1 MPRKKMSFIRF
12 TRFATARKVM
22 ERAWASDSLYPAP
35 SWKRTAAR
43 FGWKTTLKAAPSFLF
58 YYLARL
64 RRMTHSPPRRGGEA
78 RQPPRSASPIGRS
91 LNKRPATVSAELQLR
106 LRPIGLAHRAL
117 LCEEGNFSSISP
129 AKARTRCSSRWHEQ
143 LPNPTLEGGS
153 PREAFC

>member
-43 FGWKTTLKAAPSFLF
+43 FGWKTTLKAAPFFLF

-64 RRMTHSPPRRGGEA
+64 RRMNGFPKRLKKATKKAQRRFL
-78 RQPPRSASPIGRS
+78 S
-91 LNKRPATVSAELQLR
+91 
-106 LRPIGLAHRAL
+106 L
-117 LCEEGNFSSISP
+117 LCLFVATHFTCQSQN
-129 AKARTRCSSRWHEQ
+129 AV
-143 LPNPTLEGGS
+143 
-153 PREAFC
+153 